1 MSHET
6 DEMGISRQ
14 NLWGK
19 ITNKVKFTPDEQQY
33 LVERLDIRT
42 MKEFRDIFFSNEV
55 EKKRTLEAVMFV
67 KVSEFAEIMGIS
79 TVSVYRLI
87 ESDSIP
93 YYRVGKSIRLNIDD
107 FRKGKEKGY
116 EELQIEG

>member
-1 MSHET
+1 
-6 DEMGISRQ
+6 
-14 NLWGK
+14 
-19 ITNKVKFTPDEQQY
+19 
-33 LVERLDIRT
+33 
-42 MKEFRDIFFSNEV
+42 
-55 EKKRTLEAVMFV
+55 MFV

-93 YYRVGKSIRLNIDD
+93 YYRVGKCIRLNIDD
-107 FRKGKEKGY
+107 FREGKEKGY

>member
-1 MSHET
+1 
-6 DEMGISRQ
+6 
-14 NLWGK
+14 
-19 ITNKVKFTPDEQQY
+19 
-33 LVERLDIRT
+33 
-42 MKEFRDIFFSNEV
+42 
-55 EKKRTLEAVMFV
+55 MFV

-93 YYRVGKSIRLNIDD
+93 YYRVGKCIRLNIDD

-116 EELQIEG
+116 EELQIKG

>member
-1 MSHET
+1 
-6 DEMGISRQ
+6 
-14 NLWGK
+14 
-19 ITNKVKFTPDEQQY
+19 
-33 LVERLDIRT
+33 
-42 MKEFRDIFFSNEV
+42 
-55 EKKRTLEAVMFV
+55 MFV

-93 YYRVGKSIRLNIDD
+93 YYRVGKCIRLNIDD

-116 EELQIEG
+116 EEFQVLEEG

>member
-1 MSHET
+1 
-6 DEMGISRQ
+6 
-14 NLWGK
+14 
-19 ITNKVKFTPDEQQY
+19 
-33 LVERLDIRT
+33 
-42 MKEFRDIFFSNEV
+42 
-55 EKKRTLEAVMFV
+55 MFV

-107 FRKGKEKGY
+107 FRNGKEKGY

>member
-1 MSHET
+1 
-6 DEMGISRQ
+6 
-14 NLWGK
+14 
-19 ITNKVKFTPDEQQY
+19 
-33 LVERLDIRT
+33 
-42 MKEFRDIFFSNEV
+42 
-55 EKKRTLEAVMFV
+55 MFV

-93 YYRVGKSIRLNIDD
+93 YYRVGKCIRLNIDD
-107 FRKGKEKGY
+107 FRNGKEKGY